1 MRLPLLDS
9 PSEPTVTATEKV
21 AELLKFRQDK
31 SEALKEILREL
42 TEYEGRQDA
51 RMKDFLDYSQQ
62 WIAKQKELANG

>member
-9 PSEPTVTATEKV
+9 SNEKAATDRV
-21 AELLKFRQDK
+21 AELMKLRHEK
-31 SEALKEILREL
+31 SDALKEILREL

-62 WIAKQKELANG
+62 WIAKQKELASG